1 MFDASIS
8 PLATTGLIAGTLI
21 VLTLTRTGLAE
32 LRKLVTELRR
42 LVCELHKLSVSLKS
56 IRNPKTETAD
66 KATHRSTKRKK
77 DSQSVPIREE
87 VGQKE
92 ALPNRSP

>member
-1 MFDASIS
+1 VFDASVS

-32 LRKLVTELRR
+32 LRKLVIELRR

-56 IRNPKTETAD
+56 IRNQKAETAN
-66 KATHRSTKRKK
+66 KAAPRSLKRKK
-77 DSQSVPIREE
+77 DSQSVPDRNEAGQRE
-87 VGQKE
+87 
-92 ALPNRSP
+92 AISNRSP